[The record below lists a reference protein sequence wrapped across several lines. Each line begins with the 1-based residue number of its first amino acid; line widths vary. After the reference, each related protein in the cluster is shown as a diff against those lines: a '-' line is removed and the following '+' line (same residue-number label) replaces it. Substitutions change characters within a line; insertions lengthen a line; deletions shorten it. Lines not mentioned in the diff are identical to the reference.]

1 MAVAYIVLECFVPY
15 ISLSHSDNVAIG
27 FSPKDLTS
35 DLHASKSSVL
45 SFGASGC
52 QKRYG
57 DCYPLPGDPFQGL
70 QKGIRVDNILPSHH
84 VLQTPNPGFCC
95 AVLPILLL
103 VIADDT

>member
-57 DCYPLPGDPFQGL
+57 ECLSLTRGSFPGSS
-70 QKGIRVDNILPSHH
+70 KRNTSR
-84 VLQTPNPGFCC
+84 
-95 AVLPILLL
+95 
-103 VIADDT
+103 